1 MTVTLISQ
9 DGLKAIAYD
18 KIQFFAI
25 TKDDNNGVDFLLLA
39 KPPITAINGT
49 FYDYLIL
56 FEHEDISVVKQVM
69 RFLAAGDFTIPE
81 GEQKLIFVDLQHLY
95 LYGMPKIF
103 LGE

>member
-1 MTVTLISQ
+1 MTITLISQ

-18 KIQFFAI
+18 KIQFFVI
-25 TKDDNNGVDFLLLA
+25 TKDENTDEKNFFLMA
-39 KPPITAINGT
+39 KTPTVNDH

-56 FEHEDISVVKQVM
+56 FEHEDIAVVKQVM
-69 RFLAAGDFTIPE
+69 RFLVIGDFTIP
-81 GEQKLIFVDLQHLY
+81 GGNPKLIFVDLQHLY

>member
-18 KIQFFAI
+18 KIQFFVI
-25 TKDDNNGVDFLLLA
+25 TKDENTDEKNFLLMA
-39 KPPITAINGT
+39 KTPTGNGN

-56 FEHEDISVVKQVM
+56 FKHEDIAVVKQVM
-69 RFLAAGDFTIPE
+69 CFLAVGNFTILE

-95 LYGMPKIF
+95 LYGMSKIF